1 MCDMAKFF
9 PMFSGSKG
17 NSTYIGDHSGGILV
31 DVGVSF
37 KRLKEK
43 LESRSIP
50 LSHIKAVLITHE
62 HSDHIKG
69 LKLFLKNCPVPVIAS
84 RPTIYAL
91 EYAGAISYDTER
103 IYIDEVENYDIGEI
117 LVSRFA
123 TSHDCEGSSGFVIT
137 FGDTKTAVCTDLGIM
152 TEDVINNLCGCRLV
166 MLESNHD
173 PVMLRMG
180 PYPAE
185 LKLRISSD
193 KGHLSNAVCAQTLAT
208 LHSSGTTHFVLA
220 HLSEENN
227 TPQKAGSAARAA
239 LMDIG
244 ACENSDY
251 ILYIAPPDGDRVIPL

>member
-1 MCDMAKFF
+1 MAKFF

-43 LESRSIP
+43 LASRDIP
-50 LSHIKAVLITHE
+50 LSHIKAVMITHE
-62 HSDHIKG
+62 HYDHIKA
-69 LKLFLKNCPVPVIAS
+69 LKIFLKNCPVPVIAS

-103 IYIDEVENYDIGEI
+103 IYIDEIDNYDLDGI
-117 LVSRFA
+117 LISRFA

-137 FGDTKTAVCTDLGIM
+137 LGDTKTAVCTDLGIM
-152 TEDVINNLCGCRLV
+152 TDDVINSLCGCRLV

-193 KGHLSNAVCAQTLAT
+193 KGHLPNAVCAQTLSS
-208 LHSSGTTHFVLA
+208 LYSSGTTHFVLA

-227 TPQKAGSAARAA
+227 TPQKAGAAVRAA
-239 LMDIG
+239 LMDKG
-244 ACENSDY
+244 AEEDSDY
-251 ILYIAPPDGDRVIPL
+251 ILYIAPPDGDRVIPI